1 MSLLIVSLF
10 LPSTI
15 AVKEAGAPNAS
26 TNQSVAGQIKRRN
39 TGSKQN
45 PDIESFDLIPNSH
58 GNIGLQNAIASISP
72 DKLSRKWI
80 GTLGPT
86 AKLSSVQMQE
96 LLQKLKKVDQFPVL
110 VSDEEMDGHYNQFC
124 KRVCYLLN
132 SSCCGRRFI
141 ISF

>member
-10 LPSTI
+10 LPSTVS
-15 AVKEAGAPNAS
+15 VKERAPNAFP
-26 TNQSVAGQIKRRN
+26 NQSVAGAIKRRN
-39 TGSKQN
+39 TKSA

-72 DKLSRKWI
+72 EKLSRKWI
-80 GTLGPT
+80 GTLGST
-86 AKLSSVQMQE
+86 AKLSTVQMQE
-96 LLQKLKKVDQFPVL
+96 LVQKLKKVDQFPVL
-110 VSDEEMDGHYNQFC
+110 VSDEEIDGHYNQFC
-124 KRVCYLLN
+124 KRVCVLFN